1 MASTKK
7 LGLLTVTSLVVGGMI
22 GSGIFTLPSTLAQFG
37 GLGLSGWIISAIG
50 ALILAKVFGI
60 VSKVVP
66 ETGGPYAYTK
76 HAFGDLPA
84 FIVGWGY
91 WLSIW
96 ATNSAISLTLYRIF
110 KRLYSCYWRKPVTLL

>member
-84 FIVGWGY
+84 FIVGWDIGY
-91 WLSIW
+91 QYGLL
-96 ATNSAISLTLYRIF
+96 TQRSL
-110 KRLYSCYWRKPVTLL
+110 